1 MGVEVFHRK
10 IGGVIAMNQEPYA
23 IGLDIGTS
31 SLGWANAD
39 MDGYIARVKGQT
51 GLGVRLFEE
60 GQPAADRRSFRT
72 TRRRLS
78 RRRWRLRLLR
88 EIFDEPISSIDP
100 NFFARQKA
108 SSISPKDD
116 RFETTYQLFNDK
128 TDQEFYS
135 KYPTIYHLRWALMT
149 EHRKFD
155 LREIYLAVHHIVKY
169 RGNFLRS
176 GNPKSFKPSELDFSQ
191 RFKEVNG
198 LWHLIFDEV
207 APQLPTDNLEEITK
221 LVLDTTR
228 TRADRQRESVK
239 LLMAATDNHKDW
251 KPYLTEFTKA
261 ILGLKTKLYLLT
273 GVDVAKADQKTWTFS
288 LEDIEDHRADL
299 ETAFDDRSLELIEKL
314 VDLQAAIQLT
324 EIMPSGQYFSQSM
337 IYRYDQHKEHL
348 RWLKDY
354 AEQQTDANKRKAV
367 RLAYDHY
374 IEGDAKGKPEIADD
388 FYKELNRIL
397 KGDTSELAKK
407 INHEIAL
414 EHFMP
419 KQRTK
424 ENGVIPYQIHQQE
437 LDSIIDNQKKYYQ
450 FLGEDNPVVSHHGSQ
465 PYKIDELVSFRVPY
479 YVGPMITA
487 DQQKKTAA
495 GQFAWM
501 VRKDSGDITPWNFDD
516 KVDRTASAT
525 NFIQR
530 MKTTDTYLIGEDV
543 LPLQSLTYQKFMV
556 LNELNNIRINGELLT
571 REQKQR
577 TYNDVFKGHGTVNV
591 KSLIKSLECHSEV
604 TGAIKVEG
612 LADPKRF
619 NSALTTYR
627 DFKKILPVAIDQ
639 PQRQA
644 DIERIINWST
654 IFEDAD
660 IFKAKLQEIDWLT
673 DTQRDRLSTKR
684 YRGWGRLS
692 AKLLL
697 NIKDTQGLSIMD
709 QLWNTQHNFMQIVHE
724 PDYAEKIEKT
734 NAKGL
739 KQQDIFETINEMYTS
754 PQNKKALRQILAV
767 VRDIQKAHHGQAPSR
782 IFIEAARGAEQN
794 PQRTRQR
801 QKQLADLF
809 ADQAK
814 EIVNETVA
822 QELND
827 ETDNKARFTDR
838 LMLYFLQNGQDMY
851 TGEKLNIDKLSTYD
865 IDHILPQSLVKDD
878 SLDNRVLVSK
888 VENLKKND
896 HFASE
901 LYARKMQGTWE
912 LWRSAGLI
920 SARKLKHLLMRP
932 DEINKYATGF
942 IRRQLVETR
951 QVIKLVTDVLSN
963 EYDSDKTKIISVKA
977 GLSHQLRMELDL
989 PKVRELN
996 DYHHAFDAFLA
1007 VRIGTYLLKRYPKL
1021 ERFFVYGQYQ
1031 VAPQLDLRRFNF
1043 IHDLV
1048 SGKQEKIVAEETGEI
1063 VWNREKDV
1071 SYMKHLL
1078 SLKHLLVTHEV
1089 KEDHGALFNQTIYK
1103 AKKDNGNVG
1112 GKMKLLPTKSNRP
1125 TEIYGGH
1132 SSQAIAYLAI
1142 VRVNGKEPSYRVMGV
1157 PIRILDQLKQAKK
1170 QGEYAERLAL
1180 KQFFTPDFTKGK
1192 GKIVSDFDVV
1202 IPHIPLLQPVID
1214 EISGQSHRFALGTN
1228 TYYRNLQQL
1237 ILTLADQKVLISKE
1251 TGVDEEKKLVEVYSH
1266 ICQQV
1271 MKFFPLYDRN
1281 KFRELLVDSRS
1292 HFEQLPIVNRY
1303 SDAGKLEIAGKRGIL
1318 QQIMVGLHAN
1328 ATPGDLKELGVK
1340 TPFGKLQVPG
1350 GIKLTENAKLI
1361 YESPTGLFKR
1371 EVKITTE

>member
-1 MGVEVFHRK
+1 MFFRK
-10 IGGVIAMNQEPYA
+10 IGGVIAMNQKPYA

-39 MDGYIARVKGQT
+39 MDGYISRVKGQT

-60 GQPAADRRSFRT
+60 GRPAADRRSFRT

-78 RRRWRLRLLR
+78 RRRWRLKLLR

-108 SSISPKDD
+108 SNISPKDD
-116 RFETTYQLFNDK
+116 RFTSTYQLFDDK
-128 TDQEFYS
+128 TDQEFYTE
-135 KYPTIYHLRWALMT
+135 YPTIYHLRWALMT

-191 RFKEVNG
+191 RFKDVNE
-198 LWHLIFDEV
+198 LWCLIFDEG
-207 APQLPTDNLEEITK
+207 APQLPEDNLGKITK

-228 TRADRQRESVK
+228 TRADRQRALVK
-239 LLMAATDNHKDW
+239 LLMAATDDHKVW
-251 KPYLTEFTKA
+251 KPYLTEFAKA
-261 ILGLKTKLYLLT
+261 ILGLKTKLYLVT
-273 GVDVAKADQKTWTFS
+273 GNEIAKADQKTWTFS

-299 ETAFDDRSLELIEKL
+299 EAAFDDRSLELIEKL

-324 EIMPSGQYFSQSM
+324 EIMPGGQYFSQSM
-337 IYRYDQHKEHL
+337 IHRYDQHKEHL

-354 AEQQTDANKRKAV
+354 AEEQTDDKKRRAV

-374 IEGDAKGKPEIADD
+374 IDGDAKGKPEIADD
-388 FYKELNRIL
+388 FYKELNRVL
-397 KGDTSELAKK
+397 KGDTSELAEK
-407 INHEIAL
+407 ISHEIAL

-450 FLGEDNPVVSHHGSQ
+450 FLGEDNPVVAHRNSQ
-465 PYKIDELVSFRVPY
+465 PYKLDELVSFRVPY

-487 DQQKKTAA
+487 DQQAKTAV

-501 VRKDSGDITPWNFDD
+501 VRKAGGDITPWNFDD

-525 NFIQR
+525 KFIQR

-571 REQKQR
+571 RDQKQR
-577 TYNDVFKGHGTVNV
+577 TYNEVFKGHGTVSV
-591 KSLIKSLECHSEV
+591 KSLIKNLECHSEA
-604 TGAIKVEG
+604 TGITRVEG

-627 DFKKILPVAIDQ
+627 DFKEILPAAIDQ
-639 PQRQA
+639 PQFQA

-673 DTQRDRLSTKR
+673 DKQRDRLSAKR

-697 NIKDTQGLSIMD
+697 DVKDAQGLSIMD
-709 QLWNTQHNFMQIVHE
+709 QLWSTQHNFMQIVHE

-734 NAKGL
+734 NARGL

-767 VRDIQKAHHGQAPSR
+767 VRDIQKAHRGQAPSR

-809 ADQAK
+809 ADRAK
-814 EIVNETVA
+814 DIVNKTVV
-822 QELND
+822 QELKD
-827 ETDNKARFTDR
+827 KTDNKARFTDR
-838 LMLYFLQNGQDMY
+838 IMLYFLQNGRDMY
-851 TGEKLNIDKLSTYD
+851 TGEKLNIDNLSTYD
-865 IDHILPQSLVKDD
+865 IDHILPQSLIKDD
-878 SLDNRVLVSK
+878 SLDNRVLVHQK
-888 VENLKKND
+888 INRDKND
-896 HFASE
+896 TFASE
-901 LYARKMQGTWE
+901 IFAGKMRATWE

-963 EYDSDKTKIISVKA
+963 EYDPDKTKIISVKA
-977 GLSHQLRMELDL
+977 GLSHQLRQELDL
-989 PKVRELN
+989 PKIRELN

-1048 SGKQEKIVAEETGEI
+1048 AGKQEKIVAKENGEI
-1063 VWNREKDV
+1063 MWDREKDV

-1103 AKKDNGNVG
+1103 AKQNDSK
-1112 GKMKLLPTKSNRP
+1112 KLLPAKGDRP

-1132 SSQAIAYLAI
+1132 SGQTIAYLAI
-1142 VRVNGKEPSYRVMGV
+1142 VRINDKKPSYRVMGV
-1157 PIRILDQLKQAKK
+1157 PVRILDQLKQAKE
-1170 QGEYAERLAL
+1170 QGGDAEKSAL

-1192 GKIVSDFDVV
+1192 HKVVSDFNVI
-1202 IPHIPLLQPVID
+1202 IPHISLLQPVID
-1214 EISGQSHRFALGTN
+1214 EISGQSHRFSLGTN
-1228 TYYRNLQQL
+1228 TYYRNSQQL
-1237 ILTLADQKVLISKE
+1237 ILSLADQKVLISRE
-1251 TGVDEEKKLVEVYSH
+1251 TGVDEDKKLVEVYSH
-1266 ICQQV
+1266 VCQQV

-1281 KFRELLVDSRS
+1281 KFRKLLVDGQSK
-1292 HFEQLPIVNRY
+1292 FEQLPINSRY
-1303 SDAGKLEIAGKRGIL
+1303 SGSGKLELAGKRAIL
-1318 QQIMVGLHAN
+1318 NRILVGLHAN
-1328 ATPGDLKELGVK
+1328 ATFGDLKELGVK
-1340 TPFGKLQVPG
+1340 TPFGQLQVPG
-1350 GIKLTENAKLI
+1350 GIQLTGDAVLV

-1371 EVKITTE
+1371 EVKIATK